1 MTPDGI
7 EPIRGAVLACGRY
20 GCVVRL
26 ADGRFANLPP
36 TDPSYGRVRS
46 ALSHARTP
54 RFPFVVS
61 EQDGWLLARLASG
74 EEPMPQEPPLQPAP
88 QTPEV
93 SDATLDGKIIEYLRQ
108 TEDWDPNGAIASR
121 AQEGKEAPRERLL
134 PFEMRARRQYRE
146 SPKRPPRK
154 KR

>member
-1 MTPDGI
+1 M
-7 EPIRGAVLACGRY
+7 EPIRGAVLSCGRY

-26 ADGRFANLPP
+26 MDGRFANLPS
-36 TDPSYGRVRS
+36 TDPGYGRVRS
-46 ALSHARTP
+46 ALAHARKP

-61 EQDGWLLARLASG
+61 EQDGWLLAQLALG
-74 EEPMPQEPPLQPAP
+74 DEPTAPELPAERAP
-88 QTPEV
+88 QTQA
-93 SDATLDGKIIEYLRQ
+93 DADSSLDDKIIEYLRQ

-154 KR
+154 KH